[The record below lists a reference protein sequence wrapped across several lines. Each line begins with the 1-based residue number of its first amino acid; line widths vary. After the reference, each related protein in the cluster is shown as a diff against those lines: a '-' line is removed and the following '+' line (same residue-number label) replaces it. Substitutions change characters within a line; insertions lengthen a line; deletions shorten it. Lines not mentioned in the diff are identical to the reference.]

1 MANPIIKIK
10 RGTGKPQVWDGTTG
24 ITAGEFA
31 FDTNTGILYMGMLGA
46 GGYTGHFT
54 NIPVGSYYSSTNPN
68 VIPIGYQLS
77 NDTTFG
83 GLEVQANQYLGYNQF
98 TVPST
103 YAVRE
108 FVKTSVIAAAAGVE
122 FNGGTGIQVNAGG
135 PAGTTYTIVNTG
147 VLKGFTSAGVA
158 GNAFGDRLYAKSAN
172 DGITFVGGGGIALRS
187 SNANGYIEIQNYG
200 VTSINGFT
208 GDIKT
213 FAPISSLAGFSQ
225 DVGILLRTAITAV
238 APIKIRVN
246 DQIGYTGIYVE
257 HEPAQTSAN
266 HLAYVN
272 NVPQILGISWDNYGH
287 IAGYINR
294 PLDFRTSSN
303 GGTDQ
308 SGLPLGF
315 TEAVQDAAYSGITN
329 ASGPNNYGIDYVY
342 DDANN
347 RLNTINRGITSLSIV
362 GGLGLSGAVNI
373 AGGNGIVM
381 SQINA
386 TNRVMVN
393 YAGSQ
398 YQTISAEKPL
408 AYGYTDTT
416 PDGIYVGGITGP
428 SGVGK
433 AQIVSADS
441 STEKLA
447 VIAGRG
453 IGISMGVLQTTDTML
468 LWNTGINTITAYN
481 SAGTNLGDSG
491 YSGNM
496 AIKAGTNIQLARNG
510 NDLTISSTSGGGGG
524 AISALVATY
533 NTAIPPVVHGGSGV
547 TGEVHIIGQN
557 GVITRQEIGD
567 STKDGDVYIGL
578 SSKVKIPAAITTADY
593 AEENYQTLE
602 IATRRENGGSPTLPI
617 VNGSY
622 YQSPVEYS
630 KLITDIVE
638 GGFTGA
644 FTYGG
649 SGRFSPQLDGSVD
662 AGSPPFNADKSY
674 PGRILSLRAREGVWK
689 VGTSSATALISGTHA
704 ELRLLGYPN
713 PENMSA
719 YIQGVFDF
727 PNTPNGS
734 GCPSNNC
741 YGMPP
746 ILPSCN
752 TGLDANGQQVYYHTD
767 GTGLRNTDSAADGQQ
782 RGTAV
787 FHSNIV
793 AQDSIFVQ
801 KDIWLTGELID
812 ATTGCL
818 YGVSGGGGSNV
829 FNGGNLGLTGD
840 LVVQGSIYVLGGTA
854 FFHVKDLATE
864 SPLVKIGGMSGGTF
878 SAYTTLNANQVGYT
892 GDRGLLLYTFHSNPY
907 SPLTSTAATGVKSR
921 QNFVGID
928 TSEGVFKYVT
938 EAVFEEF
945 NGINSLTSGSLGPVK
960 FSEINNVGITSNN
973 TTISLRTGSAGTPP
987 TDIELNGYATIIGP
1001 LNVPN
1006 DRASITLGQK
1016 TKARF
1021 GTAQDVGIT
1030 FNRSI
1035 EFNSTA
1041 NNSNNDFA
1049 ANSLRI
1055 KYLGGSEGSAPGRL
1069 DAHRTISIRA
1079 PISDGYTQLV
1089 DIGIS
1094 TTNDGTAGYT
1104 ASGTPMTRQT
1114 IYNKTLGDGTIID
1127 CGNY

>member
-10 RGTGKPQVWDGTTG
+10 RGTGKPQVWNGTTG

-54 NIPVGSYYSSTNPN
+54 NVPVGSFYSSTDPN

-83 GLEVQANQYLGYNQF
+83 GLEVSPNIYLGYNQF

-122 FNGGTGIQVNAGG
+122 FQGGTGIQVITTGN
-135 PAGTTYTIVNTG
+135 AGTTYTIVNTG

-225 DVGILLRTAITAV
+225 DVGILLRTAITAIY
-238 APIKIRVN
+238 PLKLSNN
-246 DQIGYTGIYVE
+246 DAVGYTGINLE
-257 HEPAQTSAN
+257 HEPLTTGVN

-272 NVPQILGISWDNYGH
+272 NVPQILGISWNNYGH
-287 IAGYINR
+287 IAGYINS

-347 RLNTINRGITSLSIV
+347 RLRTINRGITSLSIV

-373 AGGNGIVM
+373 VGGAGIVM
-381 SQINA
+381 TQINA
-386 TNRVMVN
+386 TNRLVVN
-393 YAGSQ
+393 YAGTQ

-416 PDGIYVGGITGP
+416 AGGIYVGGITGP

-453 IGISMGVLQTTDTML
+453 IGISMGVLQTTDTMM

-481 SAGTNLGDSG
+481 SASAQLGDSG

-496 AIKAGTNIQLARNG
+496 AIRAGTNIQLARSG

-524 AISALVATY
+524 AISALIAMY
-533 NTAIPPVVHGGSGV
+533 NTAIPVGGIGGSGV

-557 GVITRQEIGD
+557 GLITRQEVDGD
-567 STKDGDVYIGL
+567 GTSTKDGDLYIGL
-578 SSKVKIPAAITTADY
+578 SSKVKIPAAIGTADY
-593 AEENYQTLE
+593 SNANYQTLE
-602 IATRRENGGSPTLPI
+602 IATSRENGSPTFPI
-617 VNGSY
+617 VDGTY

-638 GGFTGA
+638 GGFTA
-644 FTYGG
+644 ALTYGG
-649 SGRFSPQLDGSVD
+649 GGRFAPQLNGSVD
-662 AGSPPFNADKSY
+662 AGSPAFNAEKSY
-674 PGRILSLRAREGVWK
+674 PGRILSLRAREGIWK
-689 VGTSSATALISGTHA
+689 VGDGPAAVIEGTHA

-727 PNTPNGS
+727 PSPDNGS

-752 TGLDANGQQVYYHTD
+752 TGLVDNQQVYYHTD
-767 GTGLRNTDSAADGQQ
+767 GAGLRNTDSAETGQQ

-878 SAYTTLNANQVGYT
+878 SYTGILTNQQVGYQ
-892 GDRGLLLYTFHSNPY
+892 GDRGLLLSTYHANPY
-907 SPLTSTAATGVKSR
+907 SPLTSTNATSASFR

-928 TSEGVFKYVT
+928 VSEGVFKYVT
-938 EAVFEEF
+938 EAVFNEN
-945 NGINSLTSGSLGPVK
+945 NGINVLASGSLGPVK

-973 TTISLRTGSAGTPP
+973 TTISLRTGIAGTPP

-1001 LNVPN
+1001 LNTSS
-1006 DRASITLGQK
+1006 DRASITLGKK

-1021 GTAQDVGIT
+1021 GVAEDVGIT

-1035 EFNSTA
+1035 EFSSTA
-1041 NNSNNDFA
+1041 STDNNDFA

-1055 KYLGGSEGSAPGRL
+1055 KYLGGTEGGRL

-1079 PISDGYTQLV
+1079 PISNGYTQLV
-1089 DIGIS
+1089 DIGRS
-1094 TTNDGTAGYT
+1094 TTSENNTAYAT
-1104 ASGTPMTRQT
+1104 STNNLAQQT

-1127 CGNY
+1127 CGTY

>member
-10 RGTGKPQVWDGTTG
+10 RGTGKPQVWNGTTG

-31 FDTNTGILYMGMLGA
+31 FDTNTGILYIGMLGA
-46 GGYTGHFT
+46 GGYTGHLT
-54 NIPVGSYYSSTNPN
+54 NVPVGSYYSSTDPN

-77 NDTTFG
+77 NDITFG
-83 GLEVQANQYLGYNQF
+83 GIEVSLNQFLGYNQF

-122 FNGGTGIQVNAGG
+122 FNGGTGIQVITTGN
-135 PAGTTYTIVNTG
+135 AGTTYTIVNTG

-238 APIKIRVN
+238 HPLKARDN
-246 DQIGYTGIYVE
+246 DSVGYTGIYLE
-257 HEPAQTSAN
+257 HAPLTTSAN

-287 IAGYINR
+287 VAGYVNR

-315 TEAVQDAAYSGITN
+315 TEATQDAAYSGITN
-329 ASGPNNYGIDYVY
+329 NSGPNNYGIDYVY
-342 DDANN
+342 DDANG
-347 RLNTINRGITSLSIV
+347 LLKTFNRGITSLSIV

-381 SQINA
+381 TQNSSL
-386 TNRVMVN
+386 NRVIVN
-393 YAGSQ
+393 YAGTQ
-398 YQTISAEKPL
+398 YQSFSAERPSV
-408 AYGYTDTT
+408 YGYTDNTAG
-416 PDGIYVGGITGP
+416 GIYVGGITGP
-428 SGVGK
+428 GINQRV
-433 AQIVSADS
+433 VADS
-441 STEKLA
+441 TQENLA

-453 IGISMGVLQTTDTML
+453 IGISMGVLQTSDTMM

-481 SAGTNLGDSG
+481 SASNMLGDSG

-496 AIKAGTNIQLARNG
+496 AIRAGTNIQLTRNA

-524 AISALVATY
+524 AISAIGAMY
-533 NTAIPPVVHGGSGV
+533 DTAIPPVTASGSGV
-547 TGEVHIIGQN
+547 TGNVRILGLN
-557 GVITRQEIGD
+557 GVITRQETGANTINGD
-567 STKDGDVYIGL
+567 LYIGL
-578 SSKVKIPAAITTADY
+578 SSKVKIPADGIPSDLQPDP
-593 AEENYQTLE
+593 YQTLE
-602 IATRRENGGSPTLPI
+602 IATRRENSGSPNLPI
-617 VNGSY
+617 VDGSY

-638 GGFTGA
+638 GGFTA
-644 FTYGG
+644 ALTYGG
-649 SGRFSPQLDGSVD
+649 AYARFSPQLDGE
-662 AGSPPFNADKSY
+662 AGSGNVFNAEKSY
-674 PGRILSLRAREGVWK
+674 PGRILSLRAREGIWK
-689 VGTSSATALISGTHA
+689 VGDGPASVIAGTHA

-727 PNTPNGS
+727 PSPANDT

-752 TGLDANGQQVYYHTD
+752 TGLVDQQQVYYHTD
-767 GTGLRNTDSAADGQQ
+767 GTGLRNNDSAATGQQ

-878 SAYTTLNANQVGYT
+878 SYTGILTANQLGYQ
-892 GDRGLLLYTFHSNPY
+892 GDRGLLLSTYHANPY
-907 SPLTSTAATGVKSR
+907 SPLTNATASNTTFR

-928 TSEGVFKYVT
+928 VSEGVFKYVT
-938 EAVFEEF
+938 EAVFSEN
-945 NGINSLTSGSLGPVK
+945 NGTNVLTSGSLGPVK

-973 TTISLRTGSAGTPP
+973 TTISLRTGSAGTPS
-987 TDIELNGYATIIGP
+987 TDIELNGYATIVGP
-1001 LNVPN
+1001 LNTSAN
-1006 DRASITLGQK
+1006 RASITLGIK

-1035 EFNSTA
+1035 EFDSTA

-1055 KYLGGSEGSAPGRL
+1055 KYLGGSEGGRT

-1094 TTNDGTAGYT
+1094 TTSDSITGYT
-1104 ASGTPMTRQT
+1104 GSGQPLARQT

-1127 CGNY
+1127 CGTY

>member
-10 RGTGKPQVWDGTTG
+10 RGTGKPQVWNGTTG

-31 FDTNTGILYMGMLGA
+31 FDTNTGILYMGMLGV

-54 NIPVGSYYSSTNPN
+54 NVPVGSFYSSTDPN

-83 GLEVQANQYLGYNQF
+83 GVEVSINQYLGYNQF

-122 FNGGTGIQVNAGG
+122 FQGGTGIQVIAGG

-238 APIKIRVN
+238 YPIKIRVN
-246 DQIGYTGIYVE
+246 DEAGFTGIFVE
-257 HEPAQTSAN
+257 HEPAETSAN

-287 IAGYINR
+287 IAGYIIR

-303 GGTDQ
+303 GGNNQ

-342 DDANN
+342 DDGNN

-362 GGLGLSGAVNI
+362 NGLGLSGAVNI

-381 SQINA
+381 TQNSSL
-386 TNRVMVN
+386 NRVIVN
-393 YAGSQ
+393 YAGTQ
-398 YQTISAEKPL
+398 YQSFSAERPL
-408 AYGYTDTT
+408 AYGYTDNTAG
-416 PDGIYVGGITGP
+416 GIYVGGITGP
-428 SGVGK
+428 GISQRV
-433 AQIVSADS
+433 VADS
-441 STEKLA
+441 TQENLA

-453 IGISMGVLQTTDTML
+453 IGISMGVLQTSDTMM

-481 SAGTNLGDSG
+481 SAGAQLGDSG

-496 AIKAGTNIQLARNG
+496 AIRAGTNIQLARSG

-533 NTAIPPVVHGGSGV
+533 DTAIPPGGNGGSGV

-557 GVITRQEIGD
+557 GVITRQETGPNTINGD
-567 STKDGDVYIGL
+567 LYIGL

-593 AEENYQTLE
+593 TEANYQTLE
-602 IATRRENGGSPTLPI
+602 IATSRENGGFPTLPI
-617 VNGSY
+617 VDGSY
-622 YQSPVEYS
+622 FQSPVEYS

-649 SGRFSPQLDGSVD
+649 SGRFSPQLNGSVD
-662 AGSPPFNADKSY
+662 VGSPAFNADKSY

-689 VGTSSATALISGTHA
+689 VGDGLAQVISGTHA

-713 PENMSA
+713 PENLSA

-727 PNTPNGS
+727 PATPNGS

-752 TGLDANGQQVYYHTD
+752 TGLDASGQEVYYHTD
-767 GTGLRNTDSAADGQQ
+767 GTGLRNTGSEETGQQ

-878 SAYTTLNANQVGYT
+878 SAYNGILNNQQVGYQ
-892 GDRGLLLYTFHSNPY
+892 GDRGLLLSTYHANPY
-907 SPLTSTAATGVKSR
+907 SPLTSTSASNTTFR

-928 TSEGVFKYVT
+928 VSEGVFKYVT
-938 EAVFEEF
+938 EAVFNETSGT
-945 NGINSLTSGSLGPVK
+945 NVLTSGSLGPVK

-1001 LNVPN
+1001 L
-1006 DRASITLGQK
+1006 DTSAKRAYITLGTR

-1021 GTAQDVGIT
+1021 GVAEDVGIT

-1035 EFNSTA
+1035 EFNSTV
-1041 NNSNNDFA
+1041 NTNNNDFA

-1055 KYLGGSEGSAPGRL
+1055 KYLGGSEGARI

-1089 DIGIS
+1089 DIGRS
-1094 TTNDGTAGYT
+1094 TTSESTTAY
-1104 ASGTPMTRQT
+1104 ASAANLAQQT

-1127 CGNY
+1127 CGTY